1 MILVPVRQAKGVRTS
16 PEYYARLR
24 QASLK
29 IITDGPI
36 QQVGRRSILQYLAKP
51 SRSKPLSRAVVI
63 T

>member
-1 MILVPVRQAKGVRTS
+1 MRRLILVPVRQAKDMRTS

-24 QASLK
+24 QAGLK

-51 SRSKPLSRAVVI
+51 SAANPCQGR
-63 T
+63 